1 MDKAYENFAVLGVI
15 NPVSTSTASNTTV
28 VDVSLFEKIVFLI
41 SVGSVTATG
50 TVNFVVKG
58 DTASG
63 GSFSTTVTGKS
74 ITQLDSTDS
83 NKQVI
88 VEVDANALGTQG
100 FRYVRG
106 TLTAAT
112 AASVV
117 SVVALGFGCT
127 YGNANQHN
135 LSTVDEI
142 VA

>member
-1 MDKAYENFAVLGVI
+1 MEKAFEHFAVLGVI

-28 VDVSLFEKIVFLI
+28 IDVSLFEKIVFLI
-41 SVGSVTATG
+41 SVGTVTATG

-63 GSFSTTVTGKS
+63 GSFTTTVTGKS

-88 VEVDANALGTQG
+88 VEVDANALGAQG

-117 SVVALGFGCT
+117 NVIALGFGCT
-127 YGNANQHN
+127 YGNANQFN